1 MTLRTSLFF
10 LIAIG
15 CGLLAAAGVLQ
26 MRTSQ
31 IAKETTTV
39 IAVKKQIARG
49 ASVRSEDVELRQVPA
64 EIAFVGMARSL
75 EQVVGKVATAT
86 LFAGE
91 YVLREKIS
99 ENKMNAGI
107 AALIPPGMRAKSITA
122 ISPADRVSGLLDI
135 GDRVDVILT
144 RTVQGEKRESV
155 EVAETLLQNVEVL
168 AIDRL
173 VESQGGKS
181 VGPPSKNEQKASS
194 ITLMVTPEEASLLS
208 VGQREGTLSFSLRHP
223 EDHLVLVDKD
233 SSRARQFAQLNP
245 TEADIGQDELEDTL
259 EGAEDF
265 ELEEAEQN
273 VVLRPSDAD
282 SLQSLTLDEM
292 KEKLSGTMGLNLNG
306 TRFSTIRTIRGSR
319 VGIVPIY
326 SKPKK

>member
-26 MRTSQ
+26 MRTNQ
-31 IAKETTTV
+31 ISKDTATV

-49 ASVRSEDVELRQVPA
+49 ASVRSADVELRQVPA
-64 EIAFVGMARSL
+64 EVAYVGMARSL

-91 YVLREKIS
+91 YVLSEKIS

-107 AALIPPGMRAKSITA
+107 AALIPPGMRAKSVTA

-155 EVAETLLQNVEVL
+155 EVAETLLQNVQVL
-168 AIDRL
+168 AIDRF
-173 VESQGGKS
+173 VESQSGKP
-181 VGPPSKNEQKASS
+181 VGPPSKNEQKSSS

-208 VGQREGTLSFSLRHP
+208 VGQREGLLSFSLRHP
-223 EDHLVLVDKD
+223 EDHGVVSDMDPANERQLVRLKY
-233 SSRARQFAQLNP
+233 S
-245 TEADIGQDELEDTL
+245 EADEREEELEDSSELT
-259 EGAEDF
+259 EDF
-265 ELEEAEQN
+265 ELEESDRN
-273 VVLRPSDAD
+273 VVLSPSDAE
-282 SLQSLTLDEM
+282 SQQSLTLDEM
-292 KEKLSGTMGLNLNG
+292 KERLSGTMNLNLDG
-306 TRFSTIRTIRGSR
+306 TRLSTIRTIRGSR
-319 VGIVPIY
+319 VGIVPVY